1 MQYIDLIN
9 AFNKWCETNY
19 LPSSAQLL
27 WFKLINL
34 FNGAGWSEWI
44 SVDNLRLMSIM
55 QIRNEKTLIKCRDIL
70 IDENFFEYQKG
81 KKGCPNRYKI
91 NTVNFTVKNTVNST
105 VLNTADNTVNN
116 TDINRIRQDKDK
128 NKKNNKKKYGE
139 YQNVQFDDEQY
150 EKLINEFPNDYEK
163 RIQSLDDYIQSSGK
177 KYKDHLAT
185 IRNWARKE
193 GYKKPEK
200 IEYQTVSTEGLTN
213 EEYEKLLRERRK
225 NV

>member
-1 MQYIDLIN
+1 MKRVVQEVV
-9 AFNKWCETNY
+9 K
-19 LPSSAQLL
+19 SGVQ
-27 WFKLINL
+27 
-34 FNGAGWSEWI
+34 
-44 SVDNLRLMSIM
+44 SV
-55 QIRNEKTLIKCRDIL
+55 
-70 IDENFFEYQKG
+70 
-81 KKGCPNRYKI
+81 
-91 NTVNFTVKNTVNST
+91 V
-105 VLNTADNTVNN
+105 NTADIYRLRL
-116 TDINRIRQDKDK
+116 DED
-128 NKKNNKKKYGE
+128 NNKLNEFNLYSNFEQNVQCDCISESTNKQCQRRSSYRINGKNYCNQHSRSVIEKYIGKGNRKNVSKYGE
-139 YQNVQFDDEQY
+139 YGNVQFDDEQY